1 MSAVLVELLLDVSVR
16 VVVLAGLVAG
26 VLTLLRVQGNGVL
39 HAAWTTVL
47 VAMLLMPVLPSL
59 VPTVTVP
66 VPAPA
71 RHIAAA
77 AGRLAPEQPVAP
89 TLLVLPRAPARPPM
103 PDTPAPRQ
111 APQRDVPWAFVVLVI
126 YGIGVVFMLLRLVV
140 GWRGARRLSRD
151 SGRVVPEAARQH
163 LSWWPSTARICE
175 SRHVTVP
182 VAIGV
187 IAPTVVLPLGW
198 RYWPDAQLRAVVEH
212 ELAHVARHDP
222 LVALLARL
230 NVCVFWFH
238 PLSWWLE
245 RRLAVTAEHAC
256 DEVAVRAIGDSGRYV
271 EVLVEMA
278 ATVRRRGGRLR
289 WYGVGMDGGRRL
301 SDRIDHVLGGPVWPD
316 ASRIRK
322 TAVAASCGMVILAV
336 TACRLPSGERTSEET
351 RQSVEW
357 LIDLGSDTEVEVS
370 QADRA
375 LAEDVLLAKL
385 RDDPTGPWSVRLGR
399 FYAASLIGHWVQF
412 SEWGLPHEVTEVDPK
427 SRFALG
433 AREKLDESTDPVL
446 LTAAAQFLVRSRR
459 PGGSFTDAHLL
470 ARAYLERAV
479 LLAPEL
485 VDARVE
491 LVSVVSHARRHT
503 RWLSDLEVPPVSQYD
518 AVMSLP
524 ESDRFELL
532 PYAAIGA
539 YVSARQVAHRKNP
552 NQARYVHLKSE
563 NSRRFAEALL
573 ALSSDF
579 LTHPEFGTAI
589 YKAHMVLAALALR
602 DGHTHIA
609 VEHLGLASMA
619 PPSDELM
626 YGRRIAS
633 WWVVRD
639 LVNAGEWAA
648 VAEFLERM
656 AETSV
661 VDRILLLE
669 SASAVRSGQPPT
681 QLMEGVHGAM
691 P

>member
-1 MSAVLVELLLDVSVR
+1 MSAVLVGLLLDVSVR

-26 VLTLLRVQGNGVL
+26 VLTLLRVRGNAVL
-39 HAAWTTVL
+39 NAVWTAVL

-59 VPTVTVP
+59 VPAVTVP

-71 RHIAAA
+71 RHIVAA

-89 TLLVLPRAPARPPM
+89 ALLVVPRAPARPPV
-103 PDTPAPRQ
+103 PGTPAPSQ
-111 APQRDVPWAFVVLVI
+111 APRRDVSWAFVVLVI
-126 YGIGVVFMLLRLVV
+126 YGTGVLVMLLRLVV

-151 SGRVVPEAARQH
+151 SDRVVPEAARQH

-182 VAIGV
+182 VALGV

-198 RYWPDAQLRAVVEH
+198 RRWPDAQLRAVVEH
-212 ELAHVARHDP
+212 ESAHVARHDP

-256 DEVAVRAIGDSGRYV
+256 DEVAVHAIGDSDRYV
-271 EVLVEMA
+271 EILVEMA
-278 ATVRRRGGRLR
+278 TTVRRRGGRLR
-289 WYGVGMDGGRRL
+289 WHGVGMDGGRRL
-301 SDRIDHVLGGPVWPD
+301 SDRIDHVLGGAVWPD
-316 ASRIRK
+316 VSRIRK
-322 TAVAASCGMVILAV
+322 TVVAASCGVAILAV
-336 TACRLPSGERTSEET
+336 MACRLPSGERTYEET
-351 RQSVEW
+351 RRSVEW
-357 LIDLGSDTEVEVS
+357 LIDRGSGTEVEVS

-375 LAEDVLLAKL
+375 LAEDVLLG
-385 RDDPTGPWSVRLGR
+385 RRRGDPTGPWSARLGS

-412 SEWGLPHEVTEVDPK
+412 SERGLPHEVTEVDPG
-427 SRFALG
+427 SRFAL
-433 AREKLDESTDPVL
+433 AVREKLDTSTDPVM

-459 PGGSFTDAHLL
+459 PGGSFTDAHVL
-470 ARAYLERAV
+470 ARTYLERAV
-479 LLAPEL
+479 RLAPQL
-485 VDARVE
+485 ADARAE
-491 LVSVVSHARRHT
+491 LVSVVSRARGHAA
-503 RWLSDLEVPPVSQYD
+503 WLFSLEAPPVSQYD

-539 YVSARQVAHRKNP
+539 YISARQVARHNNP
-552 NQARYVHLKSE
+552 NQARYVHVKFE

-573 ALSSDF
+573 ALASDHR
-579 LTHPEFGTAI
+579 THPDFGTAI
-589 YKAHMVLAALALR
+589 YKAHMVLAAHALR
-602 DGHTHIA
+602 DGHTAIA
-609 VEHLGLASMA
+609 VEQLGLASMA

-633 WWVVRD
+633 WRVVRD
-639 LVNAGEWAA
+639 LVDAGERAA

-656 AETSV
+656 AETSI
-661 VDRILLLE
+661 VDRSLLLE
-669 SASAVRSGQPPT
+669 SASAVRSGPPPT
-681 QLMEGVHGAM
+681 RLMEGVRGAM

>member
-1 MSAVLVELLLDVSVR
+1 MSAVLVGLLLDASVR
-16 VVVLAGLVAG
+16 VVLLAGLVAG
-26 VLTLLRVQGNGVL
+26 VLMLLRARGNGVL
-39 HAAWTTVL
+39 NAAWTAVL
-47 VAMLLMPVLPSL
+47 MAMLLMPVLPSL
-59 VPTVTVP
+59 VPAVTVP

-77 AGRLAPEQPVAP
+77 AGRLTPEQPVVPA
-89 TLLVLPRAPARPPM
+89 LQVLSRAPARPPI
-103 PDTPAPRQ
+103 PGTRGPSQAPR
-111 APQRDVPWAFVVLVI
+111 RDVSWAFVVLVI
-126 YGIGVVFMLLRLVV
+126 YGTGVLLMLLRLVV
-140 GWRGARRLSRD
+140 GWRGARRLSRE
-151 SGRVVPEAARQH
+151 SERVVPEAARRH
-163 LSWWPSTARICE
+163 RSWWPSTARIRE

-187 IAPTVVLPLGW
+187 SAPTVVLPLGW
-198 RYWPDAQLRAVVEH
+198 SHWPDAQLHAVVEH
-212 ELAHVARHDP
+212 ELAHLGRRDP

-245 RRLAVTAEHAC
+245 RRLAATAEHAC
-256 DEVAVRAIGDSGRYV
+256 DEVAVHAIGDSGRYV

-289 WYGVGMDGGRRL
+289 WSGVGIDGGRRL
-301 SDRIDHVLGGPVWPD
+301 SDRIDHVLRGPVWPD
-316 ASRIRK
+316 VSRIRK
-322 TAVAASCGMVILAV
+322 TAVAASCAVALLAV
-336 TACRLPSGERTSEET
+336 TACRLPNDELSYQQMR
-351 RQSVEW
+351 RSVEG
-357 LIDLGSDTEVEVS
+357 LIDLGPGTEVEFS
-370 QADRA
+370 QGDRA
-375 LAEDVLLAKL
+375 LAEDVLLSKL
-385 RDDPTGPWSVRLGR
+385 RDDPTGPWSARLGR

-412 SEWGLPHEVTEVDPK
+412 SERGLPHEVTEVDPG
-427 SRFALG
+427 SRFAL
-433 AREKLDESTDPVL
+433 AVREKLDTSTDPVM

-459 PGGSFTDAHLL
+459 PGGSFTDAHVL
-470 ARAYLERAV
+470 ARTYLERAV
-479 LLAPEL
+479 RLAPEL
-485 VDARVE
+485 TDARVE
-491 LVSVVSHARRHT
+491 LVSVVSHARRHGEW
-503 RWLSDLEVPPVSQYD
+503 RMALEAPPVSQYD

-524 ESDRFELL
+524 ESDRFERL
-532 PYAAIGA
+532 PYAAIAA

-552 NQARYVHLKSE
+552 NQARFVHLKSE

-602 DGHTHIA
+602 DGRTDIA

-639 LVNAGEWAA
+639 LVNAGERAA

-656 AETSV
+656 AETSIM
-661 VDRILLLE
+661 DRGLLLE
-669 SASAVRSGQPPT
+669 SAAAVRSGQPPT